1 MCSAMCSN
9 LRPIF
14 WVVGY
19 LYRFNKKGGH
29 GGCCGSHFFREA
41 FHNFGG
47 FDRCDLTPPP
57 VPRKI
62 GILSSA
68 EMHFWMFIPEARKG
82 RP

>member
-9 LRPIF
+9 FRIFF

-47 FDRCDLTPPP
+47 FDRCDLKKTQKN
-57 VPRKI
+57 R
-62 GILSSA
+62 ILGSA
-68 EMHFWMFIPEARKG
+68 GMHFWMFIPEARKG